1 MKNITQKQIN
11 ILVDAIMKQVYDKKK
26 LDEELKQLQEKE
38 FKEFQKTKE
47 YKNIVKVFEE
57 NPMINHIC
65 VDKSYFF
72 PNTYE
77 YFDTS
82 IYANKCENNLR
93 SIINSKVSNEFW
105 KRVPND
111 YNLRKEIETEL
122 TIRMLGGEDVRE
134 LIADLTKQFKSK
146 FGL

>member
-26 LDEELKQLQEKE
+26 LDEELEQLQEKE

-47 YKNIVKVFEE
+47 YKNVVKVFEE
-57 NPMINHIC
+57 NPMIKYIC
-65 VDKSYFF
+65 VNKNYFF
-72 PNTYE
+72 SNTYE
-77 YFDTS
+77 YYDTS
-82 IYANKCENNLR
+82 IYANKYENDLR
-93 SIINSKVSNEFW
+93 NIINSKVSSEFW
-105 KRVPND
+105 KKVPND
-111 YNLRKEIETEL
+111 YNMRKEIEEEL

>member
-47 YKNIVKVFEE
+47 YKNIVKIFEE
-57 NPMINHIC
+57 NPMINCIG
-65 VDKSYFF
+65 VNKNYFF
-72 PNTYE
+72 PDMCVY
-77 YFDTS
+77 YDTN
-82 IYANKCENNLR
+82 IYASKYENDLR
-93 SIINSKVSNEFW
+93 NIINSKVSNEFW
-105 KRVPND
+105 KKVPND
-111 YNLRKEIETEL
+111 YNLRKEIEEEL

-134 LIADLTKQFKSK
+134 LIADLTQQFKSK